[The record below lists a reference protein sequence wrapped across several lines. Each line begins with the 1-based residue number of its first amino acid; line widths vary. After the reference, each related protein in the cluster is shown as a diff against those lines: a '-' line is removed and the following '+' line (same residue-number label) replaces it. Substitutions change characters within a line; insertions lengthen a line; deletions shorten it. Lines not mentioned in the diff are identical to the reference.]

1 MKKTE
6 KAISRYPTKEDI
18 EEYKKA
24 HKEILE
30 KFERGFISPEKYKE
44 FFEKHNLAEL
54 IPKVIGWCGICENC
68 FTILSPP
75 QFDLTL
81 LDTTRCKKTKSN
93 ELCYIFSKKNERGKT
108 KGIRCRN
115 VKLDNRKCRNIAEE
129 LSKWEHDP
137 VSRRWHF
144 LQDYINAQQ
153 VKSNKRYCSP
163 KCKKQVQNK
172 KGYISSILR
181 DSSI

>member
-44 FFEKHNLAEL
+44 FFEKYNLAEL
-54 IPKVIGWCGICENC
+54 IPKVIGWCGVCENC

-81 LDTTRCKKTKSN
+81 LYPTRCEKQNLTNHVIYSARKTK
-93 ELCYIFSKKNERGKT
+93 EGKQ
-108 KGIRCRN
+108 KEY
-115 VKLDNRKCRNIAEE
+115 DAET
-129 LSKWEHDP
+129 
-137 VSRRWHF
+137 
-144 LQDYINAQQ
+144 
-153 VKSNKRYCSP
+153 
-163 KCKKQVQNK
+163 
-172 KGYISSILR
+172 
-181 DSSI
+181 